1 MGYSGEAGQASVIN
15 LDPMLNGE
23 VVYRAVSPHGHVY
36 WEIDPNQVY
45 GTNNNR
51 KAIQSMSE
59 ENVALLVHHQP
70 VVSPAGYQPHQQY
83 LDEEEQSLLLHHH
96 HQQQQQ
102 QLQQQQQ
109 HQQHQFHQQGFAGE
123 LRPLLFQSNAGTFQF
138 QHCPS
143 LDDLNSDQVGSHAG
157 RIMMATS
164 SSNNLLSHSAG
175 TNSFLENG
183 TARSSAFVRTGANR
197 FRHANGNT
205 QQHSKRL
212 TNADRQQQQQQAVS
226 SVSGSLMA
234 QQHQQHQ
241 QHQHQQH
248 QHQFAGT
255 GMVPEQLQ
263 TQVQI
268 KDIKPIQ
275 VSVKSSEYIE
285 AKIRTL
291 RKNAK

>member
-1 MGYSGEAGQASVIN
+1 
-15 LDPMLNGE
+15 
-23 VVYRAVSPHGHVY
+23 
-36 WEIDPNQVY
+36 
-45 GTNNNR
+45 
-51 KAIQSMSE
+51 
-59 ENVALLVHHQP
+59 
-70 VVSPAGYQPHQQY
+70 
-83 LDEEEQSLLLHHH
+83 
-96 HQQQQQ
+96 
-102 QLQQQQQ
+102 
-109 HQQHQFHQQGFAGE
+109 
-123 LRPLLFQSNAGTFQF
+123 
-138 QHCPS
+138 
-143 LDDLNSDQVGSHAG
+143 
-157 RIMMATS
+157 MMATS

-241 QHQHQQH
+241 HQQH

-255 GMVPEQLQ
+255 GIVPEQLQ

>member
-1 MGYSGEAGQASVIN
+1 MGYAGEAGQASVIN

-51 KAIQSMSE
+51 KPGQSMSE

-102 QLQQQQQ
+102 QQQ
-109 HQQHQFHQQGFAGE
+109 HLLQQQGFAGE
-123 LRPLLFQSNAGTFQF
+123 LRPLLFQSNAGNFQF

-157 RIMMATS
+157 RIMLATS
-164 SSNNLLSHSAG
+164 SSNNLLSHSVG
-175 TNSFLENG
+175 TNSFLDNG
-183 TARSSAFVRTGANR
+183 TARSGAFVRTGANR

-212 TNADRQQQQQQAVS
+212 TNAERQQQQQQAVS
-226 SVSGSLMA
+226 SVCGSLMA
-234 QQHQQHQ
+234 QQHQH
-241 QHQHQQH
+241 QHQHQH
-248 QHQFAGT
+248 AGA